1 MLMIDRIRK
10 DNKGS
15 FRLRGADASI
25 GVGPKR
31 AALVPA
37 SSFPHTALHPP
48 IAPIALRRSRPL
60 GALCLESA
68 NNELNQV
75 LGVGVCQL

>member
-25 GVGPKR
+25 GVGTKR

-37 SSFPHTALHPP
+37 SSFLTPHCTHP
-48 IAPIALRRSRPL
+48 L
-60 GALCLESA
+60 
-68 NNELNQV
+68 
-75 LGVGVCQL
+75 